1 MTRGFL
7 SRLAMFLFGQSLSA
21 AGSALMVAIGLGADA
36 YNVMIQGLS
45 GVAHIRH
52 GTMSSVMLFLLLLPA
67 LRRGRSRIGPGTVI
81 SIFLVGGVVNLVQP
95 VFAPLR
101 FAPLVV
107 RLLLVPLIPL
117 VIGAGIALVQA
128 ADLGMAS
135 NDILPLLLFEHQKR
149 LQYRTVRIL
158 YDAAQCALGLC
169 LGGVVGVCTVASL
182 LLTGPAIQAVLSMLR
197 RCSRVLRA
205 EGDSAARSS

>member
-1 MTRGFL
+1 MKRGFL
-7 SRLAMFLFGQSLSA
+7 IRLSMFLFGQSFSA
-21 AGSALMVAIGLGADA
+21 AGSVLMITIGLGADA

-45 GVAHIRH
+45 GAVGIRH
-52 GTMSSVMLFLLLLPA
+52 GTMSSLMLFLLLLPA
-67 LRRGRSRIGPGTVI
+67 LLRARSRIGPGTVI

-101 FAPLVV
+101 FAPLTV

-135 NDILPLLLFEHQKR
+135 NDILPLMLFESQKR

-158 YDAAQCALGLC
+158 YDAVQCALGLC
-169 LGGVVGVCTVASL
+169 LGGIVGVCTVASL
-182 LLTGPAIQAVLSMLR
+182 LLTGPAIQATLSMLR
-197 RCSRVLRA
+197 RSCRCSAFADQR
-205 EGDSAARSS
+205 SAPGG